1 MGPFSLWEK
10 DRMREFNRR
19 GPDKRNCNP
28 GNTVGSPYAVGYARS
43 APDNQRQFDMTET
56 HYLTDILI
64 LLAAAIVM
72 VPIFQRLGLGSVLGY
87 LAAGTLVGPW
97 GFAIINRVDEIQHIA
112 EFGVVF
118 LLFIIGI
125 ELRPARLWA
134 MRRQVFGLGTA
145 QVMVTGLAI
154 AGLALLFDQSLKV
167 AVIIGFGLA
176 LSSTA
181 FGLQILTERGEMG
194 TKHGQSAF
202 AVLLFQ
208 DLAVVPL
215 LALVSLL
222 ATESTTLVEGLEY
235 AVLDAVLAIGLVI
248 LAGRFLLS
256 PALRL
261 VVKSRTAELFTA
273 TAVFAVLGTAWLME
287 EVGLSLAMGAFL
299 AGLMIAESQYR
310 HQVIADIQPFRGILL
325 GLFFM
330 GVGMSIDF
338 GLLGREGLLITGLV
352 IGLLLVKSSITWVLC
367 HLMKIGEP
375 NATRVAL
382 LLSQS
387 GEFGF
392 VLFGLAAATGIL
404 PQDLFQL
411 LILVVALTMI
421 TTPLAPKLSEY
432 FSKRLPKEEGLHDV
446 TTGHIKAGDS
456 HVIIAGFGRVG
467 RRVARILQAGEVPYL
482 AIESDADRVLEGRNN
497 GVPVFYGDASQ
508 VDVLQAAGARRAG
521 VIVCTLDQPVPAVR
535 MVNILRQQYPNIAIH
550 ARGHDRQ
557 HCEELLAAGATVAI
571 SETLEA
577 SLHIVEGVLDRM
589 GVTGEKATV
598 LIETFRREYYG

>member
-1 MGPFSLWEK
+1 
-10 DRMREFNRR
+10 
-19 GPDKRNCNP
+19 
-28 GNTVGSPYAVGYARS
+28 
-43 APDNQRQFDMTET
+43 MTET
-56 HYLTDILI
+56 HYLEDILI
-64 LLAAAIVM
+64 LLATAIIT
-72 VPIFQRLGLGSVLGY
+72 VPIFQRLKLGSVLGY

-97 GFAIINRVDEIQHIA
+97 GLGIIDRIDEIRNIA

-118 LLFIIGI
+118 LLFVIGI

-134 MRRQVFGLGTA
+134 MRRMVFGLGTA

-154 AGLALLFDQSLKV
+154 AGLALLFDQPLKV

-181 FGLQILTERGEMG
+181 FGLQILTERGEMSTG
-194 TKHGQSAF
+194 HGQTAF
-202 AVLLFQ
+202 SILLLQ

-222 ATESTTLVEGLEY
+222 ASESTTLLEGLEY
-235 AVLDAVLAIGLVI
+235 AVLDAVLVIGLVI

-256 PALRL
+256 PLLRL
-261 VVKSRTAELFTA
+261 VVNSRTAELFTA

-299 AGLMIAESQYR
+299 AGLMMAESQYR

-338 GLLGREGLLITGLV
+338 GLLGRQGLLIAGLV
-352 IGLLLVKSSITWVLC
+352 IGLLLVKSSIIWVLC
-367 HLMKIGEP
+367 RLMKTGEP

-392 VLFGLAAATGIL
+392 VLFGLAVATGGL
-404 PQDLFQL
+404 PEDLFQL
-411 LILVVALTMI
+411 LILLVALTMI
-421 TTPLAPKLSEY
+421 TTPLTPILGEF
-432 FSKRLPKEEGLHDV
+432 FSRRHADGVEELHDV
-446 TTGHIKAGDS
+446 TTEHIDARRP

-467 RRVARILQAGEVPYL
+467 RRVARILQAGNVPYL
-482 AIESDADRVLEGRNN
+482 AIESDADRVLEGRQE
-497 GVPVFYGDASQ
+497 GFPVFYGDASQ
-508 VDVLQAAGARRAG
+508 VDVLKAAGAGRAG
-521 VIVCTLDQPVPAVR
+521 VIVCTLDQAIPAMR
-535 MVNILRQQYPNIAIH
+535 LVNILRQHYPDIAIH
-550 ARGHDRQ
+550 ARGHNRQ

-577 SLHIVEGVLDRM
+577 SLHISEGVLNTM
-589 GVTGEKATV
+589 GVAGEEASV